1 MSDPFDDDT
10 DTPWPPVDPD
20 PDIDRLY
27 QVGEAGRTLSLPTIS
42 PTFLLSVGVGALA
55 LTARLVAQAIVPGTS
70 ALPLLLLAPLSLALG
85 ILAAGLSDRLGIMKA
100 ASIAGFVALALGVG
114 EHALYVLPA
123 LCVLAGAFIGRVRSV

>member
-1 MSDPFDDDT
+1 M
-10 DTPWPPVDPD
+10 
-20 PDIDRLY
+20 
-27 QVGEAGRTLSLPTIS
+27 
-42 PTFLLSVGVGALA
+42 GALA